1 MIGRFARALGV
12 AALLVSGYAAGAG
25 AQGTQEFKIGIVLP
39 LTGPGADIAKNLA
52 AGSQAMI
59 PLINARG
66 GIGGMPA
73 RAIICDSQS
82 QEQQAILC
90 DRRLISEDKIA
101 ILIGNSSTPQTVAA
115 LPLVDAAG
123 IPFFSTGA
131 GTQTFRPV
139 KKWVFKALNS
149 NEDMID
155 AAFEHVKRKNWKRI
169 ALIHD
174 NGPFGSDIRQ
184 LIKEQAAKQG
194 GVEIVADEVYA
205 PTDTDMTAQVTRVR
219 ATRPDVII
227 DIAATAPP
235 GALVAKKVAQLG
247 IAAPIMVGTNLQTDG
262 FVSLV
267 GDVTDQIVFLGL
279 KVLLPNLPKTDP
291 LYENVVAFRQ
301 EFAKANPGVT
311 LNSLSPNTGDAMLV
325 TQAAAKSLGAKAL
338 DHNAL
343 LEQLNRVTNVPGLQG
358 VWSFTP
364 TSHETPL
371 RGITAFKYTKN
382 SWVPAD

>member
-1 MIGRFARALGV
+1 MGIRSGTVA
-12 AALLVSGYAAGAG
+12 AALLVAMCGAAAN
-25 AQGTQEFKIGIVLP
+25 AQAPAQEFKIGIVLP

-52 AGSQAMI
+52 AGAQAMI
-59 PLINARG
+59 PLIIARG

-73 RAIICDSQS
+73 RAIVCDSQS

-90 DRRLISEDKIA
+90 DRRLISEDKVSI
-101 ILIGNSSTPQTVAA
+101 ISGNSSTPQTMAA
-115 LPLVDAAG
+115 LPLIDAAG

-139 KKWVFKALNS
+139 KKWVFKGLNS
-149 NEDMID
+149 NEDMVV
-155 AAFEHVKRKNWKRI
+155 AAFDYIKRKGMKRVAVI
-169 ALIHD
+169 RD
-174 NGPFGSDIRQ
+174 TGPFGADIAQ
-184 LIKEQAAKQG
+184 LFKDIVPNS
-194 GVEIVADEVYA
+194 GVEIVADESYA
-205 PTDTDMTAQVTRVR
+205 ATDNDMTAQVTRVR
-219 ATRPDVII
+219 ALRPDIII
-227 DIAATAPP
+227 DIAVTAPP
-235 GALVAKKVAQLG
+235 GALVAKKVVQLG
-247 IAAPIMVGTNLQTDG
+247 IPAPILVGTNLQTDG

-267 GDVTDQIVFLGL
+267 GDATDQILFMGL

-338 DHNAL
+338 DKNAL

-358 VWSFTP
+358 IWTFTP

-371 RGITAFKYTKN
+371 RGTTVFKYTKGA
-382 SWVPAD
+382 WVAVD